1 MQDNDYN
8 IIKPVENLQNVGAL
22 SPLDRHPEKRRK
34 QSRQDNHGSAPD
46 EQENSNETTNSGNTN
61 DQTSSIDYRA

>member
-22 SPLDRHPEKRRK
+22 SPLDRHPERRRK
-34 QSRQDNHGSAPD
+34 QSRQNEHSSEPD
-46 EQENSNETTNSGNTN
+46 EQENSNETTDSGDTR
-61 DQTSSIDYRA
+61 DQFGSIDYRA